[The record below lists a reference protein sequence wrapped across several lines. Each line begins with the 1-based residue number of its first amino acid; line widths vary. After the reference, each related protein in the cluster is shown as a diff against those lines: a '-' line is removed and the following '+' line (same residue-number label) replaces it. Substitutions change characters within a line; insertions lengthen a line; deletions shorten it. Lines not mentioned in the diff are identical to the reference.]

1 MFTVSVP
8 HRLPEE
14 EAKKRIEDLITGM
27 REKYGDKISNFQ
39 GKWDGYSYTFSLSAM
54 GFSASGKVVI
64 EPDQIVLSANLPLVA
79 QVFQDKIEKVIRER
93 AESFFA

>member
-8 HRLPEE
+8 HKLSED

-39 GKWDGYSYTFSLSAM
+39 GQWTGYSYVFSLSAM
-54 GFSASGKVVI
+54 GFSASGKMII
-64 EPDQIVLSANLPLVA
+64 EPDQVVLSANLPLLA
-79 QVFQDKIEKVIRER
+79 QVFQDKIEKAIRER